1 MQTTYPWDGNIQL
14 ELNPEKKSR
23 FCLRIRIPGWAR
35 GIENPDGLYIS
46 DLTDPI
52 TLKINDKPVKYQVEQ
67 GYALI
72 ERHWDKGDTVTLE
85 LPMQPRLIKAHPE
98 VENLRGQAA
107 LASGPVIYCFESIDN
122 PKLSELK
129 LSSENNRQL
138 LSQPNLLGGINVIR
152 CQTPIPATAIPYY
165 SISNRSKNNKHKVWL
180 PLTD

>member
-1 MQTTYPWDGNIQL
+1 MAANPLKVYSLEDFRSDRGSTFPYP
-14 ELNPEKKSR
+14 
-23 FCLRIRIPGWAR
+23 
-35 GIENPDGLYIS
+35 
-46 DLTDPI
+46 
-52 TLKINDKPVKYQVEQ
+52 DK
-67 GYALI
+67 
-72 ERHWDKGDTVTLE
+72 
-85 LPMQPRLIKAHPE
+85 
-98 VENLRGQAA
+98 
-107 LASGPVIYCFESIDN
+107 CFESIDN